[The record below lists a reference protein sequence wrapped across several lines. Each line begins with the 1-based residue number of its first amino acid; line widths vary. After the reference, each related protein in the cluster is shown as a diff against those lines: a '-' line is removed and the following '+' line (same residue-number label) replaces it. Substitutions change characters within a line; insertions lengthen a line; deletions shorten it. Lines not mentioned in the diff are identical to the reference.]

1 MATIWLG
8 HLCLVGALPGLL
20 PQRIMGDLSRED
32 IAMAFWD
39 VELAPFCYIDFIK
52 H

>member
-1 MATIWLG
+1 
-8 HLCLVGALPGLL
+8 
-20 PQRIMGDLSRED
+20 MGDLSRED

-52 H
+52 LLHQETWKNG